1 MKNCWYKASKLCEAS
16 LFIDLSIEMLLF
28 LALVFISLY
37 HLFILH
43 NENTSILY
51 YYFSIIKNYTSI
63 LKAFLHYLVFPIKIR
78 SKYHFVGFSNSP
90 NASQSEFFC
99 VLAQN

>member
-1 MKNCWYKASKLCEAS
+1 
-16 LFIDLSIEMLLF
+16 MLLF

-43 NENTSILY
+43 NENTSIL

-78 SKYHFVGFSNSP
+78 SKYHFVGFSNSV
-90 NASQSEFFC
+90 NASHSEFF
-99 VLAQN
+99 